1 MPGSLS
7 MRVFIATLIVVAL
20 YLQYKAWFSDVGYLA
35 ADALALE
42 VEEQRRRTAILKQGN
57 QILTAE
63 VVALKNGPE
72 ALESRA
78 RSDLG
83 MIKQGETFYLVTEPR
98 R

>member
-1 MPGSLS
+1 MSGSMI
-7 MRVFIATLIVVAL
+7 MRAFIATLIVVAL
-20 YLQYKAWFSDVGYLA
+20 YLQYKAWFSEVGYLA
-35 ADALALE
+35 ADGLALE
-42 VEEQRRRTAILKQGN
+42 VEEQRSRTAILKQRN

-83 MIKQGETFYLVTEPR
+83 MIKQGETFFLVTEPR
-98 R
+98 